1 MNDQQMLRLRFEA
14 VLDSGKDLR
23 QARLVLQR
31 LDQRADRAHSQTALS
46 FVFTGDQVHGNV
58 AAVDIVLQ
66 SRQYGPT
73 VHVGQVDIE
82 RNGAGLAFLHS
93 RQRIGATRLNHS
105 FETLLVRRLQ
115 EDRAE
120 ARVIFHNQ
128 HHPVFR
134 LDLVAVVVE
143 S

>member
-1 MNDQQMLRLRFEA
+1 MLRVRFEA

-31 LDQRADRAHSQTALS
+31 LDQRADRAHAQTALS
-46 FVFTGDQVHGNV
+46 FVFTGDQMHGNV

-66 SRQYGPT
+66 SGQYGPT
-73 VHVGQVDIE
+73 VHVGQIDIE
-82 RNGAGLAFLHS
+82 CNGAGLAFLDS
-93 RQRIGATRLNHS
+93 GQRISATRLNHS
-105 FETLLVRRLQ
+105 FETLLARRLQ

-128 HHPVFR
+128 HHPVSR
-134 LDLVAVVVE
+134 LDLLAVIVE